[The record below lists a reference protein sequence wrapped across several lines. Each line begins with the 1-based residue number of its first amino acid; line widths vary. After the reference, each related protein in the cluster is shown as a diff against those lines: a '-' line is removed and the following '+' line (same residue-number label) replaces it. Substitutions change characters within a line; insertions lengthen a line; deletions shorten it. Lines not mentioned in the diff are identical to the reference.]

1 MLTRVARV
9 ARNESG
15 AAMVEFAI
23 VLPLLTLLVF
33 GMIDFGR
40 AFKYY
45 NNLATAARDG
55 ARYGAAQSPP
65 TPSQIIARVD
75 AVFRDAAGPTSASLP
90 SVTNYTTVG
99 DPPPPVPPGT
109 QVRVSIVD
117 YPYDALSPFVPTG
130 GLKFTVSATFRREW
144 AP

>member
-45 NNLATAARDG
+45 NNLASAVRDG
-55 ARYGAAQSPP
+55 ARFGGAQATPN
-65 TPSQIIARVD
+65 PSQISSRVD
-75 AVFRDAAGPTSASLP
+75 AVFRDAAGDAQP
-90 SVTNYTTVG
+90 STNAT
-99 DPPPPVPPGT
+99 
-109 QVRVSIVD
+109 VSISTAAIPHEITVTVTD

-130 GLKFTVSATFRREW
+130 GLKFTVSATFRIEDES
-144 AP
+144 P